1 MFERIQNTFY
11 TEISYHFQNPLEILH
26 VLFDGVSKNYYNHV
40 PNRTLGIC
48 TWFHSSLIQVLF
60 YPLEI
65 QLHIL
70 DCCPKFTS
78 RLKCLIRH
86 KSKKH
91 MSDCSFAKIIHSWGN
106 HFGKR
111 TAWSLIYFWI
121 YAHLNILACLK
132 FSLSVSII
140 LFTLS
145 KQPNLRILN
154 PQYFVYLLDQ
164 Q

>member
-65 QLHIL
+65 QLHI
-70 DCCPKFTS
+70 DCCPKFATG
-78 RLKCLIRH
+78 LKCLNR
-86 KSKKH
+86 SKNIWVTRLFFCQYDSL
-91 MSDCSFAKIIHSWGN
+91 MGESFWQQD
-106 HFGKR
+106 
-111 TAWSLIYFWI
+111 SLVT
-121 YAHLNILACLK
+121 L
-132 FSLSVSII
+132 I
-140 LFTLS
+140 LFELS
-145 KQPNLRILN
+145 LFWYLAQSQILRNRLYVQPFNDPTSFFSFSVRRSPN
-154 PQYFVYLLDQ
+154 TVDTD
-164 Q
+164 

>member
-65 QLHIL
+65 QLHII
-70 DCCPKFTS
+70 DCCPKFAT

-86 KSKKH
+86 KSKNIWVTVLLPKWITH
-91 MSDCSFAKIIHSWGN
+91 KGITLAKGQLGHLYTLFNKLLYQSVPLVTVRSIVSLLTEKLCS
-106 HFGKR
+106 KR
-111 TAWSLIYFWI
+111 SL
-121 YAHLNILACLK
+121 
-132 FSLSVSII
+132 
-140 LFTLS
+140 
-145 KQPNLRILN
+145 
-154 PQYFVYLLDQ
+154 
-164 Q
+164 